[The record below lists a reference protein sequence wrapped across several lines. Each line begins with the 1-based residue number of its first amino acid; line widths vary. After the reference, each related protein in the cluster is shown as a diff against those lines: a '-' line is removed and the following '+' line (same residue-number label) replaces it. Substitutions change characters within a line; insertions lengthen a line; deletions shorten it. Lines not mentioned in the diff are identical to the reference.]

1 MMSGLESCFE
11 SLMLKP
17 VNQEDAICGD
27 LTHFLAITNA
37 ICVSNAKL
45 REQFGD
51 NQL

>member
-11 SLMLKP
+11 SLMLKL
-17 VNQEDAICGD
+17 VNQENAICGH
-27 LTHFLAITNA
+27 LTRFLAIINA

-45 REQFGD
+45 KVQFGD